1 MTAPVYLALSA
12 QTTMERRLATIATNL
27 ANMSTPGYRAE
38 EIKFQSLVEQLG
50 GNAVAFPTEGEVF
63 TQLKAGPATYTGN
76 PLDVAVNGDVWLGIS
91 TSAGRVLTRDGRLQI
106 SPNGELQSIDGYS
119 VLDPGGTPILL
130 DPTAGAVTIG
140 HDGSIVQQGNK
151 VGTLGLFEMGPGGPP
166 GRYSNSGIIPN
177 APVSTVLDFTHKG
190 VRQGYVE
197 GANVNPILEM
207 TKLMMVQRA
216 FESAAMAVNQS
227 EDLVQQ
233 AISQLGP
240 SS

>member
-63 TQLKAGPATYTGN
+63 TQLKPGPATYTGN
-76 PLDVAVNGDVWLGIS
+76 PLDVAVNGDSWLGIN
-91 TSAGRVLTRDGRLQI
+91 TPAGRVLTRDGRLQI
-106 SPNGELQSIDGYS
+106 SANGELQSVDGYA

-130 DPTAGAVTIG
+130 DPTAGAVTIA

-151 VGTLGLFEMGPGGPP
+151 VGNIGLFEMAPGPAP
-166 GRYSNSGIIPN
+166 GRYSNSGIVPN
-177 APVSTVLDFTHKG
+177 APVSTVLDFTQKG
-190 VRQGYVE
+190 LRQGYVE

-207 TKLMMVQRA
+207 TKLVMVQRA
-216 FESAAMAVNQS
+216 FESAAMAVNES

>member
-1 MTAPVYLALSA
+1 MTAPVYLALAA

-38 EIKFQSLVEQLG
+38 EVKFESLVEQLG
-50 GNAVAFPTEGEVF
+50 SSSVAFPTEGEIF
-63 TQLKAGPATYTGN
+63 TQLKAGPTNYTGN
-76 PLDVAVNGDVWLGIS
+76 PLDVAIKGDAWLGIS
-91 TSAGRVLTRDGRLQI
+91 TPAGRVLTRDGRLQI
-106 SPNGELQSIDGYS
+106 SANGELQSIDGYP

-130 DPTAGAVTIG
+130 DPNAGLVNIG
-140 HDGSIVQQGNK
+140 VDGSIVQGGNQ
-151 VGTLGLFEMGPGGPP
+151 VGIIGMFEMAPGPPP
-166 GRYSNSGIIPN
+166 GRFSNSGIIPN
-177 APVSTVLDFTHKG
+177 APVDTVIDFTHKG
-190 VRQGYVE
+190 MKQGYVE

-233 AISQLGP
+233 AITQLGP